1 MATVYVM
8 WVLVI
13 NNGLILQWYYIN
25 DFGTKYIELT
35 LTVALNHLL
44 FFNYGKGKNDNTLT
58 DIGVSLTGNCDH
70 FTGTKVNFSFIG
82 GDGNNY
88 IRHGFILIL
97 GC

>member
-1 MATVYVM
+1 M
-8 WVLVI
+8 VI
-13 NNGLILQWYYIN
+13 NNGLILQWYYVN
-25 DFGTKYIELT
+25 DFSSRYIDLT

-44 FFNYGKGKNDNTLT
+44 FFNYSKGKNDNTLT
-58 DIGVSLTGNCDH
+58 DQGVNFTSNCDH
-70 FTGTKVNFSFIG
+70 FTGTKLNFSLVG